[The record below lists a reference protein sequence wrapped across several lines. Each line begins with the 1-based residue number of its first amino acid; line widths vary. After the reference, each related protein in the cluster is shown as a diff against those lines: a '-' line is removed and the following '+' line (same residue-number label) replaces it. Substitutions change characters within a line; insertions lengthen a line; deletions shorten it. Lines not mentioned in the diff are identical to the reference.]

1 MPWKECDAVSER
13 REFVALAMVEGANV
27 AALCRRFGISRRTG
41 YKWLRRFKE
50 SGLAALADRSRR
62 PWRFRQPT
70 PPVMESKVLAVRDAH
85 PTWGGRK
92 IAARLRH
99 LGEHSVPAPST
110 ITAIL
115 HRHDRIDPA
124 ESAKRGPWRRFEH
137 AAPNDLWQMDFK
149 GEFKM
154 TNGRWC
160 YPLTVLDDHS
170 RFNLALRA
178 CGDQKRPTVQD
189 QLTAVFQRYGLP
201 QAMLMDNGTP
211 WSVSHSI
218 GAYTKLSVW
227 LLRLQI
233 RVIRGRPYHPQTQGK
248 EERFH
253 RTLNTELLQGR
264 PFNDLR
270 HSQTQFDPWREIYNH
285 QRPHEALNMNTP
297 ASQYRISPRPM
308 PATLPAIEYGS
319 QDHVRRVNPVGQ
331 FHFQGRVFKTS
342 EAFAGQP
349 IGIRPTTTDGV
360 FELYF
365 TSHPIGSVN
374 LHRPQPTA

>member
-1 MPWKECDAVSER
+1 MA
-13 REFVALAMVEGANV
+13 
-27 AALCRRFGISRRTG
+27 
-41 YKWLRRFKE
+41 
-50 SGLAALADRSRR
+50 
-62 PWRFRQPT
+62 
-70 PPVMESKVLAVRDAH
+70 SKVLAVREAH

-92 IAARLRH
+92 IAARLCH

-110 ITAIL
+110 ITAIV

-154 TNGRWC
+154 ANGRWC

-178 CGDQKRPTVQD
+178 CGDQKRPTVQS

-270 HSQTQFDPWREIYNH
+270 HSQMQFDPWREIYNH
-285 QRPHEALNMNTP
+285 PRPPRCRRSNTARKTTCAASTPSASSTSTAARSKPVKRSPANRSASGRPPPTACSSCTSPATPSARSTCTRPHAQPAKPTP
-297 ASQYRISPRPM
+297 LR
-308 PATLPAIEYGS
+308 LP
-319 QDHVRRVNPVGQ
+319 PV
-331 FHFQGRVFKTS
+331 
-342 EAFAGQP
+342 
-349 IGIRPTTTDGV
+349 
-360 FELYF
+360 
-365 TSHPIGSVN
+365 
-374 LHRPQPTA
+374 